1 MHSRSLAHIILM
13 FTTLSVALDSGR
25 DRIEKIL
32 VAKRLGEKIDSAG
45 FHGPHRHGDI
55 AMSRNKHDWNSN
67 IRLRQLGLEV
77 ETAQP
82 RQSDVEHQ
90 TTGNIWTPALE
101 ELRSRFECLDPQ
113 PYGMEE
119 PGERLAHRR
128 VVVHYED
135 DRLVRAPIGI

>member
-1 MHSRSLAHIILM
+1 MRCCIIPIAAHRPTRLRRTGTIPS
-13 FTTLSVALDSGR
+13 TLFQFFDPTPYRHR
-25 DRIEKIL
+25 DIPM
-32 VAKRLGEKIDSAG
+32 AG
-45 FHGPHRHGDI
+45 HE
-55 AMSRNKHDWNSN
+55 HDWNSN